1 MFFAFYYNLMQ
12 LKRLTELLEQF
23 KKHLL
28 ESPTEA
34 SVILWETQQLF
45 QNNWDTE
52 APHFAGMFRQSLENS
67 VSRRYWSREL
77 YAPREMMLE
86 FIALDEE
93 MVRIMFR
100 DLFNENKEVEGR
112 MDRFVFYC
120 NEMLQAYKSN
130 HQRPPHN
137 RHYHDDNYNM
147 VSLYLAFRFPD
158 RYAPYEHEA
167 FTHQLRL
174 LHSPDIPLVNDPA
187 RWFKVSRTLLN
198 LMKKDPELTALHA
211 QRLQPERH
219 YAEESLLLAYEFCI
233 WSSNL

>member
-1 MFFAFYYNLMQ
+1 MQ

-23 KKHLL
+23 KIHLR
-28 ESPTEA
+28 ESPTKT
-34 SVILWETQQLF
+34 SFLLWETQQLF

-52 APHFAGMFRQSLENS
+52 APDLAGMFRQSLENS

-77 YAPREMMLE
+77 YAPKEIMLE

-120 NEMLQAYKSN
+120 NEMLQAYKDKY
-130 HQRPPHN
+130 QRPPHN
-137 RHYHDDNYNM
+137 RHYHDDNYTM
-147 VSLYLAFRFPD
+147 VSLYLSFRFPD

-167 FTHQLRL
+167 FTHLLRL
-174 LHSPDIPLVNDPA
+174 LHSPDIPVVNDPA
-187 RWFKVSRTLLN
+187 RWFKVARTLLN
-198 LMKKDPELTALHA
+198 LMKKDAELIELHA
-211 QRLQPERH
+211 QRLEPERH
-219 YAEESLLLAYEFCI
+219 YTGESLLLAYEFCM
-233 WSSNL
+233 WSSTL

>member
-1 MFFAFYYNLMQ
+1 MQ

-23 KKHLL
+23 KTLL
-28 ESPTEA
+28 SNSQEEDSI
-34 SVILWETQQLF
+34 ILWETQQLF
-45 QNNWDTE
+45 QYNWDTE
-52 APHFAGMFRQSLENS
+52 ASDLAGMFRKSLENS
-67 VSRRYWSREL
+67 VSRRYWSREM

-100 DLFNENKEVEGR
+100 DLFNENKEVDGR

-120 NEMLQAYKSN
+120 NEMLQAYKDKY
-130 HQRPPHN
+130 QRPPHN
-137 RHYHDDNYNM
+137 RHYHDDNYSM
-147 VSLYLAFRFPD
+147 VSLYLSFRFPD

-167 FTHQLRL
+167 FTHLLRL

-187 RWFKVSRTLLN
+187 RWFKVARTLLS
-198 LMKKDPELTALHA
+198 LMKKDTELTALHA

-219 YAEESLLLAYEFCI
+219 YAGESLLLAYDFCK
-233 WSSNL
+233 WCSSR